1 MPGFNL
7 SNRPGRNMTQDKAR
21 VSAEM
26 GAPAPHESSLR
37 DYARRALAED
47 LGAGDVT
54 TDLLVPPTTR
64 VTASLVARTAGVAC
78 GLDLARVAFLELDPT
93 LDVRLEVADGEAVV
107 AGATLLTVDG
117 AARPILSAERVAL
130 NFVGRLSGIASLTR
144 HYVDAVEGTG
154 ARIVDTRK
162 TTPGLRVLEKYAVRC
177 GGGHNHRFG
186 LSDGFMLKDNH
197 RAALRTHGED
207 LAAAVGRARHR
218 LGHGVAV
225 TIEVDDIEQV
235 AEALDAGADSVLLDN
250 MTPQQLALAVAQID
264 GEALTEASG
273 GITLESVRAAAESGV
288 DLISVGA
295 LTHSAPALDVALE
308 IEWQDNRGGA

>member
-1 MPGFNL
+1 
-7 SNRPGRNMTQDKAR
+7 MTQDKAR
-21 VSAEM
+21 VSVEM

-37 DYARRALAED
+37 EYARRALAED

-64 VTASLVARTAGVAC
+64 VTASLVVRTAGVAC
-78 GLDLARVAFLELDPT
+78 GLDLARATFLELDPA
-93 LDVRLEVADGEAVV
+93 LDVRLEAADGEAVV
-107 AGATLLTVDG
+107 AGATLLTVQG

-144 HYVDAVEGTG
+144 RYVDAVEGTG

-197 RAALRTHGED
+197 RAALRTGGED
-207 LAAAVGRARHR
+207 LAAAVGRARDR

-225 TIEVDDIEQV
+225 TIEVDEIEQL
-235 AEALDAGADSVLLDN
+235 AEALAAGADSILLDN
-250 MTPQQLALAVAQID
+250 MTPGQLALAVEQID
-264 GEALTEASG
+264 GEALSEASG

-308 IEWQDNRGGA
+308 LEWQDNKGRP